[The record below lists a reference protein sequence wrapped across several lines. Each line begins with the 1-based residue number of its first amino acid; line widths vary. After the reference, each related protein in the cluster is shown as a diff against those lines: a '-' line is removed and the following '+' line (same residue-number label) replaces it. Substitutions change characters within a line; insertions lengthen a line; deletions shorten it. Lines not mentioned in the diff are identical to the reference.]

1 MLIKEMIFG
10 IVKEKHGVY
19 ASSVQ
24 IRKIAYEITHLK
36 RFDPIKNRGWYC
48 TNLFT
53 EEGSLRTK
61 YSKSGRYF
69 VPHRKMNGASF
80 FKLIEPAKPKAMGV
94 LLSHAESL
102 EHKGI
107 KPGDRLR
114 VVMKAADY
122 ERGWDNTWP
131 ARMDDYVGRTM
142 TVKRVNSK
150 RGVYFKESGIYAFPA
165 FVLEVVARAKEQSLP
180 SQINKKEQVMKEVKH
195 PSVHS
200 QFLEE
205 MGLKAGDKVRVLRR
219 GKSNEFGWNDSWV
232 SHAMDSAVGNEY
244 TISSISPSSGVKF
257 EERLRYNF
265 PVTVLEKL
273 ESEFTPVNVKLN
285 REYTATITKKNVEV
299 GCQKIPFKVVIEL
312 AAAVKKVM
320 ETK

>member
-1 MLIKEMIFG
+1 MIFDK
-10 IVKEKHGVY
+10 VKEKHGKF

-24 IRKIAYEITHLK
+24 IRRIAYEITHSN

-61 YSKSGRYF
+61 NSKSGRYF
-69 VPHRKMNGASF
+69 VPHRKMNGASW
-80 FKLIEPAKPKAMGV
+80 FKLIEPAMGV

-102 EHKGI
+102 GP
-107 KPGDRLR
+107 KPGDRFR

-142 TVKRVNSK
+142 TVKSADSK
-150 RGVYFKESGIYAFPA
+150 RGVYFKESGMYAFPA
-165 FVLEVVARAKEQSLP
+165 FVLELVARSKEQSLP
-180 SQINKKEQVMKEVKH
+180 SQINKKEQVMKEVKQL
-195 PSVHS
+195 SVHD
-200 QFLEE
+200 QFLKE
-205 MGLKAGDKVRVLRR
+205 MGLKVGDKVRVLRR

-232 SHAMDSAVGNEY
+232 SPAMDSAVGKEY
-244 TISSISPSSGVKF
+244 TISSISPSAGVTF
-257 EERLRYNF
+257 EERLYSF
-265 PVTVLEKL
+265 PATVLEKL
-273 ESEFTPVNVKLN
+273 ESGFTPVNVKLN
-285 REYTATITKKNVEV
+285 REYTATITEKEVEV
-299 GCQKIPFKVVIEL
+299 GCQKIPFKAVIEL
-312 AAAVKKVM
+312 AEAVKKVM